1 MRRGRGVR
9 RGHDRH
15 DRSRHCPTASVDGE
29 WRSARTSFRVR
40 DESRPEGRSFGP
52 QGQMPPIGLW
62 AVGTNEPH
70 ARDKTVHGRRR
81 RRMAADMDKFSA
93 FGTKAVQR
101 GVYSAHRGKCRSS
114 GWKRLTRGRHG
125 QVSAFGTKTV
135 QRGACPVFRGRR
147 ACARHDACITCNTY
161 SAAYKGKPSKK
172 RLSPKWV
179 NTLIHSYVTFYKTFI
194 FQYLSL
200 WKSVFSPN

>member
-1 MRRGRGVR
+1 MRKGRGVR

-15 DRSRHCPTASVDGE
+15 DRSRNRPTASMDGE
-29 WRSARTSFRVR
+29 WRPARTS
-40 DESRPEGRSFGP
+40 SAFGTKAV
-52 QGQMPPIGLW
+52 QRGVHSVHRGEWTPIGLW

-125 QVSAFGTKTV
+125 QVSVFGTKTV